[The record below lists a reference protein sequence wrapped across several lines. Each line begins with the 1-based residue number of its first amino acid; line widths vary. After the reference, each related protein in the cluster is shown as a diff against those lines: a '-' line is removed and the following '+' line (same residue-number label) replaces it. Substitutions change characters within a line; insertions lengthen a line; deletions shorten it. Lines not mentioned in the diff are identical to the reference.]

1 MRFLLVSFLLIHFLL
16 IAVAAQ
22 EALYKKGIDQYS
34 VGEFSEAVS
43 TFSSYI
49 ENGTRD
55 KKLDDEMF
63 FARGMAHYKS
73 GAFPKAIS
81 DFKKTLTLDKKNAGK
96 LYWLIAKCQAML
108 GENYH
113 AIEFYTEAL
122 PFILDPKKQAQL
134 LFERANAYKQIQQK
148 DLAESDLTKALLLNP
163 DHFLVKE
170 TLAEITSTSEALTKK
185 IPDASG
191 LKRIALIIGNSKYH
205 ASIGTLKAPVNDAI
219 AMYNELKKLKF
230 ETVVRLN
237 PTAAEITKAVRAFHV
252 SLRKSNPSNTIA
264 LFYYAGHGVQVGGEN
279 YILPVD
285 VIIEDPADVERL
297 CIPLDAVRDAMQYSN
312 VTKNVIILDACHQN
326 TFTGTYQSIQKGL
339 APPNPAV
346 GLFIGYPAAPGSVI
360 EEGAA
365 THGLYTQELIKVLR
379 IPGLNIDQF
388 FKKLRENVLS
398 QSRGKQHTW
407 NTPGLIADFYLNK

>member
-16 IAVAAQ
+16 AASAQ
-22 EALYKKGIDQYS
+22 EAIYKEGIDQYS
-34 VGEFSEAVS
+34 AGKFSEAVA

-73 GAFPKAIS
+73 GSFPKAIS
-81 DFKKTLTLDKKNAGK
+81 DFKKTLTLDKKNAGR

-148 DLAESDLTKALLLNP
+148 DLSESDLKKALMLNP
-163 DHFLVKE
+163 DHFLAQE
-170 TLAEITSTSEALTKK
+170 SMAEIASTNNASTKK

-191 LKRIALIIGNSKYH
+191 VKRIALIIGNSKYD
-205 ASIGTLKAPVNDAI
+205 ASIGPLKAPVNDAI

-237 PTAAEITKAVRAFHV
+237 LTAAEITKAIRAFHV
-252 SLRKSNPSNTIA
+252 SLKKSSPSNTIGF
-264 LFYYAGHGVQVGGEN
+264 FYYAGHGIQVGGEN

-312 VTKNVIILDACHQN
+312 VTKNVIILDACHHN

-346 GLFIGYPAAPGSVI
+346 GLLTGYAAAPGSLT
-360 EEGAA
+360 EDGAA

-398 QSRGKQHTW
+398 QSRGRQHAW